1 MSVATIIIYW
11 TLVVLAVFAFALAL
25 QMRVM
30 IGIVLRKALMAR
42 EKELD
47 AGRANAA
54 ISWAANPAGLP
65 PDARQWLRDQV
76 AILHSEYQ
84 KPLSHLRIARR
95 WCIIAPAIALLLVAI
110 GRYRLG
116 LF

>member
-1 MSVATIIIYW
+1 MSVVTIIVFW

-30 IGIVLRKALMAR
+30 IGIVLRKALIAR
-42 EKELD
+42 DKELD
-47 AGRANAA
+47 AGKANAA

-76 AILHSEYQ
+76 SILLAEYQ

-95 WCIIAPAIALLLVAI
+95 WCIIAPALVVLLLAV

-116 LF
+116 MF

>member
-1 MSVATIIIYW
+1 MSTFAIIVYW

-42 EKELD
+42 NKELD
-47 AGRANAA
+47 AGQANAA

-76 AILHSEYQ
+76 DILQGEYPR
-84 KPLSHLRIARR
+84 PLSHLRIARR
-95 WCIIAPAIALLLVAI
+95 WCIIAPALALLLVAI

-116 LF
+116 MF